1 MKDPRIEE
9 KPQKTSI
16 YIETCASGFIPRAS
30 KEPKVSAKASRTDA
44 TGSSRACQKQ

>member
-1 MKDPRIEE
+1 MKNVRVNGKLE
-9 KPQKTSI
+9 KTSI

-44 TGSSRACQKQ
+44 TGSSRAYQK